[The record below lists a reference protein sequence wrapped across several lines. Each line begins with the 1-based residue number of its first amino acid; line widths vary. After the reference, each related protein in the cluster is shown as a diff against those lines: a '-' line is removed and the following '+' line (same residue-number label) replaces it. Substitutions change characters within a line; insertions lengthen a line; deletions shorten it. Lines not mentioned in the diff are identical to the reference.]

1 MKKQIL
7 QLVSLLVILLIMSC
21 AWRDKAIITIKV
33 RADNLPHRGG
43 VHIVGSKNM
52 LGRWV
57 KDHKPLSQQADSTW
71 SIAIPVQIGDTL
83 EFKITRGHWR
93 SEAVDSAGV
102 ELPNFRV
109 AARHDTTISLDVNY
123 WADQFFGPT
132 VISKRRFENKGW
144 TIELAKNWKFH
155 AGDDSTWAASDV
167 DDSDWQPVQTH
178 MRDRRGDRAPRERE
192 DQPDSTR
199 RPRPQR
205 PQWDGIG
212 WFRLRVYVDSSIV
225 FFPLSLHMRQNGA
238 SEIYLDGEKLYSFG
252 KVSSIADFEKIYHE
266 RNPKPVIFTSP
277 GEHVF
282 AVRYSFHDTDRL
294 IDIPLGRGFDM
305 WLGHLENAIT
315 ARTQLIRSFSFNQ
328 LVFAI
333 IPLSFAVMHLL
344 LFIFYPQNKNNL
356 YYALS
361 MFFFAIMAYTQ
372 FGYVFTTTTGAFLW
386 LIVLELFSTV
396 FAIAF
401 GMFSVYAT
409 IYKKLPRLAFI
420 PFIVLVLVVFAV
432 LLFESIRN
440 YFQIV
445 LYGLLFISIV
455 EMVRMTIKSSTS
467 NKEWSWIISAGFTFT
482 LLIFA
487 YQSLL
492 FLGILPPIGD
502 QMVIW
507 MYSIP
512 VLAISLSIYISL
524 NFSRTHKELKKQLDR
539 VKQLSEEKLAQ
550 ERRAKEEEI
559 QKRILEADN
568 ARKTR
573 ELEEARKLQLSMLPK
588 KVPQLPGLQ
597 IAVSMNTATEVGGD
611 YYDFYSDRNGLL
623 TIAIGDATGHGM
635 KAGTMVAAIKSLFRA
650 HSQSDYLHEILATWS
665 QIIRQMNFGH
675 LYMAMSVVRVEQNN
689 VTIANA
695 GMPPALWYHAGQ
707 KSVEEIVLKSMPLGG
722 ASKFRYRERTFAVEP
737 GDTLLLMSDGFI
749 ELFNEQN
756 DMYDDRAISTFQ
768 KIAHYTPQEIINAL
782 NHECQVWR
790 GDRAQHDD
798 ITFVVVKFL

>member
-1 MKKQIL
+1 MSKFL
-7 QLVSLLVILLIMSC
+7 FLLIILIVMSC
-21 AWRDKAIITIKV
+21 AWRERAIITVKV
-33 RADNLPHRGG
+33 RTNNLPPRAD
-43 VHIVGSKNM
+43 VFIVGGLNK
-52 LGRWV
+52 LGRWGEE
-57 KDHKPLSQQADSTW
+57 HKPLTRQTDSTW
-71 SIAIPVQIGDTL
+71 TITLPVQIGDTL
-83 EFKITRGHWR
+83 EFKITGGRRH
-93 SEAVDSAGV
+93 SEAVDSAGI
-102 ELPNFRV
+102 ELPNYQV
-109 AARHDTTISLDVNY
+109 VARHDTTISLEVNY
-123 WADQFFGPT
+123 WADQFLGPT
-132 VISKRRFENKGW
+132 VISKKRFENKGW

-155 AGDDSTWAASDV
+155 AGDDSTWAAPDV

-178 MRDRRGDRAPRERE
+178 LRERRGDRAPRQREER
-192 DQPDSTR
+192 PDSTR

-238 SEIYLDGEKLYSFG
+238 SEIYLNGEKLYTFG
-252 KVSSIADFEKIYHE
+252 KVSSIADFEKIYYE
-266 RNPKPVIFTSP
+266 RNPKPVIFTRP
-277 GEHVF
+277 GEHVL
-282 AVRYSFHDTDRL
+282 AVRYSFHDTERL

-328 LVFAI
+328 LVFAVF
-333 IPLSFAVMHLL
+333 PLSFAIMHLL
-344 LFIFYPQNKNNL
+344 LYIFYPQNKNNL

-361 MFFFAIMAYTQ
+361 MFFFAVMAYTQ

-409 IYKKLPRLAFI
+409 IYKKLPRVAFL
-420 PFIVLVLVVFAV
+420 PFIVLILIVLAV
-432 LLFESIRN
+432 LLFEGMRA

-455 EMVRMTIKSSTS
+455 EMVRMTIKSRTS
-467 NKEWSWIISAGFTFT
+467 DKEWSWIISVGFTFT
-482 LLIFA
+482 LIIFA

-492 FLGILPPIGD
+492 FLGIVPPIGD
-502 QMVIW
+502 QWLIW

-539 VKQLSEEKLAQ
+539 VKQLSEEKLVQ
-550 ERRAKEEEI
+550 ERRAKDEEI
-559 QKRILEADN
+559 RKRILEADN
-568 ARKTR
+568 ARKTK

-611 YYDFYSDRNGLL
+611 YYDFFTDKNGVLS
-623 TIAIGDATGHGM
+623 IAIGDATGHGM
-635 KAGTMVAAIKSLFRA
+635 KAGTMVAAIKSLFSA
-650 HSQSDYLHEILATWS
+650 HSRNDSLPKTLDTWS
-665 QIIRQMNFGH
+665 RIIRQMNFGR
-675 LYMAMSVVRVEQNN
+675 LYMAMLLVQIEKNR

-695 GMPPALWYHAGQ
+695 GMPPILWYHAGQ
-707 KSVEEIVLKSMPLGG
+707 KAVEEIVLRGMPLGG
-722 ASKFRYRERTFAVEP
+722 SSKFRYRERTLVVESD
-737 GDTLLLMSDGFI
+737 DTLLLMSDGFI

-756 DMYDDRAISTFQ
+756 DMYDDRAISTYA
-768 KIAHYTPQEIINAL
+768 KIAPRTPQEIINAL
-782 NHECQVWR
+782 NQECQAWR
-790 GDRAQHDD
+790 GDRPQHDD
-798 ITFVVVKFL
+798 ITFVVIKFR